1 MAVQRDDPYGAFNF
15 LVEVDGVGDPGAP
28 SGAFTEV
35 SGLSSEVGVIEYRT
49 GAEDLGVRKLP
60 GLKAFGDVTLAR
72 GVTGDLD
79 FWNWAKTALDGAVQR
94 ATVAI
99 TLLDEAR
106 NPVMRWRLR
115 RAWVRGYVGPRL
127 NARGNCV
134 AIERLVLAHE
144 GLELD

>member
-1 MAVQRDDPYGAFNF
+1 MAVQRNDPYGAFNF
-15 LVEVDGVGDPGAP
+15 LVEVDGVSEPGAP
-28 SGAFTEV
+28 SGGFSEV
-35 SGLSSEVGVIEYRT
+35 SGLASEVGVIEYRT
-49 GAEDLGVRKLP
+49 GAEDPGVRKLP

-72 GVTGDLD
+72 GVIGDLV
-79 FWNWAKTALDGAVQR
+79 FWNWAKTALDGAVLR

-99 TLLDEAR
+99 TLLDEGR

-115 RAWVRGYVGPRL
+115 RAWVRRYVGPRL
-127 NARGNCV
+127 SARGNCV